1 MAASGSAEVHLRDG
15 GIMKLRAKIGVA
27 ALTGSMVAAPLA
39 IGFAGPASASNPDNL
54 SQFCS
59 AFTDLGLSSQG
70 QCVST
75 LNTSKNGTPA
85 GACKYLQ
92 AFFPLTYEQYFG
104 NTGSCVSYTAG
115 S

>member
-1 MAASGSAEVHLRDG
+1 
-15 GIMKLRAKIGVA
+15 MKLRAKIAVA

-59 AFTDLGLSSQG
+59 AVSDGLGISQG

-75 LNTSKNGTPA
+75 LQTSNNLTPA
-85 GACKYLQ
+85 GACKWLQ
-92 AFFPLTYEQYFG
+92 TFGPPGYYEQFFG
-104 NTGSCVSYTAG
+104 NTGSCVSFFAG
-115 S
+115 G